1 MEYNGE
7 SRNKSTHISQLI
19 YDKYTTAK
27 FFTKEDV
34 QIARKQMKNCPTSLV
49 NMEIYVRTNPLT
61 WLKLRGE
68 KLAMLHIGEDV
79 EQLKC
84 S

>member
-1 MEYNGE
+1 
-7 SRNKSTHISQLI
+7 
-19 YDKYTTAK
+19 
-27 FFTKEDV
+27 
-34 QIARKQMKNCPTSLV
+34 MKNCPTSLV
-49 NMEIYVRTNPLT
+49 NMEIYVRTIRHGNKPT
-61 WLKLRGE
+61 NIVKLRGE